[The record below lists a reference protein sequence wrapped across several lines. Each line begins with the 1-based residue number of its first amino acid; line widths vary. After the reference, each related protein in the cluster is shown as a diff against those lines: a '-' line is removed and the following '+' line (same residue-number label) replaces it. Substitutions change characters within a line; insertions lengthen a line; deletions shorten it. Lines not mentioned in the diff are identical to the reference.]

1 MSFEDQLQQSQIM
14 LRLVMDS
21 IPQFIFWKDQYGH
34 YLGCNKNF
42 AQKIGIASP
51 EWIVGKTDE
60 ILLANQSVSIEFL
73 KFFSHFPLPNSA
85 EYHRIE
91 CLICQDN
98 TLLWL
103 DINRIPL
110 YDNQGQIVGSLCHF
124 EDITERKR
132 VEEKLRQS
140 AKILENSTEAI
151 VITDAKIQIISVNK
165 SFTQITGYSEAEV
178 LGKTPAQ
185 VLKSGKHPTGFYDS
199 MWQSIV
205 ETGYWEGEIW
215 NRRKNGELYP
225 EWLHIMA
232 IKDEDEQRVT
242 HYLAIFSDMTHHKQ
256 TEQRLMYL
264 SHYDSLTGLPNRTL
278 FHDRVG
284 RALQRAQPHNT
295 LVAVMFLDLDRF
307 KYVNDTWGHAVG
319 DLLLIKVAE
328 RLTNI
333 INETDTVA
341 RFGGDDFT
349 IVLENINNE
358 EEVASTAQKI
368 LEMMLTPFDL
378 NDHETFI
385 TTSIGISLYPNDA
398 FDVETLLKNAD
409 AAMYRAKESGKNNY
423 QFFTPQMNAS
433 THQRLLLE
441 TQLRHALDR
450 DELTLYYQ
458 PQIHLASGRIVGTEV
473 LLRWHHP
480 KMGMVSPQIFIP
492 LAEETG
498 LIVAI
503 GEWVLHQACLQHQKW
518 RTSGHPI
525 LRIAVNLSSRQFKQ
539 DNLVKEVVKILEN
552 TYMDPNLLELELTE
566 SMLMQDA
573 DSATKILHQLKEM
586 GIQLAIDDF
595 GTGYSSLSYLRRFP
609 IDKLKIDK
617 SFMLEIPTNQDDM
630 AIIRAIVALARTLNL
645 SVIAEGVE
653 TKQQLAFLK
662 SLRCDEI
669 QGFLFSHPLPAD
681 EFAQLLMTS
690 AQNQK

>member
-1 MSFEDQLQQSQIM
+1 M

-21 IPQFIFWKDQYGH
+21 IPQFIFWKNQQGQ

-42 AQKIGIASP
+42 AQKVGISP
-51 EWIVGKTDE
+51 ELIVGKTDE
-60 ILLANQSVSIEFL
+60 ALLANQSINIEFL
-73 KFFSHFPLPNSA
+73 QLFNRLPGSSEP

-91 CLICQDN
+91 SLTRADN
-98 TLLWL
+98 TPQWL

-110 YDNQGQIVGSLCHF
+110 HDSNGQIIGLLYSF
-124 EDITERKR
+124 EDITDRKR
-132 VEEKLRQS
+132 VEEKLRQA

-151 VITDAKIQIISVNK
+151 LITDAQVKIISVNQ
-165 SFTQITGYSEAEV
+165 SFTQITGYSEIEA

-185 VLKSGKHPTGFYDS
+185 ILKSGKHSPDFYEA
-199 MWQSIV
+199 MWQSIWKI
-205 ETGYWEGEIW
+205 GYWEGEIW
-215 NRRKNGELYP
+215 NRRKSGELYP
-225 EWLHIMA
+225 EWLHITV
-232 IKDEDEQRVT
+232 IKDETEQWVT
-242 HYLAIFSDMTHHKQ
+242 HYLAIFSDITHHKQ
-256 TEQRLMYL
+256 TEQRLIYL
-264 SHYDSLTGLPNRTL
+264 SHYDNLTGLPNRTL
-278 FHDRVG
+278 FYERVS
-284 RALQRAQPHNT
+284 RALQRAQQHHQ

-319 DLLLIKVAE
+319 DLLLIKVAH
-328 RLTNI
+328 RLAGI
-333 INETDTVA
+333 ISENDTVA
-341 RFGGDDFT
+341 RLGGDDFA
-349 IVLENINNE
+349 IVLENLKNSE
-358 EEVASTAQKI
+358 EAIFIAQRI
-368 LEMMLTPFDL
+368 LETMVTAFDL
-378 NDHETFI
+378 NDYETFI

-398 FDVETLLKNAD
+398 DDVETSLKNAD
-409 AAMYRAKESGKNNY
+409 AAMYRAKEKGKNNY
-423 QFFTPQMNAS
+423 QFFTPQMNAA

-450 DELTLYYQ
+450 DELMLYYQ
-458 PQIHLASGRIVGTEV
+458 PQIHLATGQIVGAEV
-473 LLRWHHP
+473 LLRWQNP
-480 KMGMVSPQIFIP
+480 KMGVVSPRIFIP

-498 LIVAI
+498 LIVKI

-518 RTSGHPI
+518 RNRGHPI

-539 DNLVKEVVKILEN
+539 ENLMNSIVQILEN

-573 DSATKILHQLKEM
+573 DNSIKILHQLKEM

-617 SFMLEIPTNQDDM
+617 SFMVDIPVNQDDM

-645 SVIAEGVE
+645 TVIAEGVE

-669 QGFLFSHPLPAD
+669 QGFFYSRPLPAE
-681 EFAQLLMTS
+681 EFAQLLLEVS
-690 AQNQK
+690 SQNQ

>member
-21 IPQFIFWKDQYGH
+21 IPQFIFWKDQCGR

-60 ILLANQSVSIEFL
+60 MLLESQSISIEFL
-73 KFFSHFPLPNSA
+73 KFFSHFPLPNFA

-110 YDNQGQIVGSLCHF
+110 YDSQGQIVGSLCHF

-165 SFTQITGYSEAEV
+165 SFTQITGYSESEV

-232 IKDEDEQRVT
+232 IKDEDEQRVM

-307 KYVNDTWGHAVG
+307 KYINDTWGHAVG

-328 RLTNI
+328 RLSDI

-349 IVLENINNE
+349 IVLENISNE

-378 NDHETFI
+378 NEHETFM

-398 FDVETLLKNAD
+398 SDVETLLKNAD

-458 PQIHLASGRIVGTEV
+458 PQIHLASGRIIGTEV
-473 LLRWHHP
+473 LLRWQHP
-480 KMGMVSPQIFIP
+480 KMGNVSPQIFIP

-498 LIVAI
+498 LIIAI
-503 GEWVLHQACLQHQKW
+503 GEWVLYQACLQHQKW

-539 DNLVKEVVKILEN
+539 DNLVKEIVRTLEN

-573 DSATKILHQLKEM
+573 DNATKILHQLKEM

-690 AQNQK
+690 SQNQK